1 MDSDCEYPMGYP
13 LNPIQVLSVE
23 QMQRRQRN
31 SIHDLL
37 ANVLPSDGK
46 LINAE
51 NSENPLKLMF
61 D

>member
-1 MDSDCEYPMGYP
+1 MGYP
-13 LNPIQVLSVE
+13 LSPIQVLSVE

-31 SIHDLL
+31 SIHNLL
-37 ANVLPSDGK
+37 ANVLPSDEK